1 MPLEAGHSTWSN
13 IFSCQNC
20 EFGDIDGGGGFKHR
34 PRALN
39 LPFSLFLALRYL
51 KPKRTF
57 VSVITVLSVLGVA
70 LGIACL
76 IVVIAVMT
84 GFDRELR
91 SRIIGFEPHL
101 TVSVGGTLNDW
112 EPLQQRIEKEYPGV
126 AAAPYV
132 MGPVLLQFEGEFISA
147 TMRGVQPKGELKLVD
162 LEKFVTIGRYELDS
176 EKCIMGKAL
185 AGVLGVN
192 VGDKIQLHGPGNLKK
207 VVNELQR
214 MEKEDPGAKSLKQI
228 KEMVRPEEVEV
239 VGLFETGRYE
249 YDSNFVVVQLAVA
262 QAMYD
267 FEDTVHGL
275 ALRTPN
281 ADTAEKFKP
290 QLAAA
295 LGPEYHV
302 TSWVD
307 NNRERLDAVA
317 HERVLMMFVLMMIV
331 VVAAFS
337 ISNTLI
343 TVIVQKKREIGLLK
357 ALGAPSSRLV
367 GIFLGQGFIVGVLGN
382 VAGLLLGWGVL
393 SWRNEI
399 RNWLIHAFNVDIFNA
414 SIYSLSGIP
423 SSIAGQDVVLIC
435 AMSMGICLLAA
446 YSPARFAAK
455 LDPVK
460 ALREE

>member
-1 MPLEAGHSTWSN
+1 MISATLTAGIAFSTV
-13 IFSCQNC
+13 
-20 EFGDIDGGGGFKHR
+20 
-34 PRALN
+34 RALVN

-112 EPLQQRIEKEYPGV
+112 EPLQRRIEKEYPGV

-147 TMRGVQPKGELKLVD
+147 TMRGVQPNGELKLVD
-162 LEKFVTIGRYELDS
+162 LKRFIKEGDGRYELDS

-214 MEKEDPGAKSLKQI
+214 MEKEDPSAKSLKQI

-239 VGLFETGRYE
+239 VGFFETGRYE

-267 FEDTVHGL
+267 FEDSVHGL

-281 ADTAEKFKP
+281 ADNADKFKH

-295 LGPEYHV
+295 LGPEFHV

-317 HERVLMMFVLMMIV
+317 HERVLMMFVLMMII

-357 ALGAPSSRLV
+357 ALGAPSGRLV

-382 VAGLLLGWGVL
+382 AVGLLLGWGVL
-393 SWRNEI
+393 SWRNEM
-399 RNWLIHAFNVDIFNA
+399 RNWLIRAFNVDIFNA
-414 SIYSLSGIP
+414 SIYSLNGIP
-423 SSIAGQDVVLIC
+423 SAIAAQDVVLIC
-435 AMSMGICLLAA
+435 TVSMGICLLAA
-446 YSPARFAAK
+446 YIPARFAAK
-455 LDPVK
+455 MDPVK